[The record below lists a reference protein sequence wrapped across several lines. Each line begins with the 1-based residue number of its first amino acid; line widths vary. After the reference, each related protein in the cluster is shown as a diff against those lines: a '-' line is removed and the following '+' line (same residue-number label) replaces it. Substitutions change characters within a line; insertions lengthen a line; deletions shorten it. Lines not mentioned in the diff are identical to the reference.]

1 MDSDKQ
7 KSFQCDDCKL
17 DFNSHLKLANHKYD
31 AHLNSLAV
39 YLENGKKWT
48 LCSQHD
54 FSNYGFLHKEIEPII
69 INRCDSKFTCP
80 ECSSKLNSP
89 TTFRRH
95 LKKHNAYCETTSKGN
110 KRQNSE
116 TDNDNNSSSLP
127 LKHQKIAVPHFNLGK
142 QTSSSKS
149 SLLSSSS
156 CDSDISILMVSN
168 AIDLPESE
176 QEKFLLLAKIG
187 NWTQ

>member
-1 MDSDKQ
+1 MNSDKQ

-17 DFNSHLKLANHKYD
+17 DFNSHLKLAHHKHV

-39 YLENGKKWT
+39 YLEN
-48 LCSQHD
+48 
-54 FSNYGFLHKEIEPII
+54 
-69 INRCDSKFTCP
+69 
-80 ECSSKLNSP
+80 ECSSKLNNP